1 MLEIAAP
8 LLTALK
14 NVPLPYPLVLLGCAV
29 TASRVP
35 LTKLYPFSAKENL
48 PSWDKMS
55 LKNVPFVIWLD
66 ALVATAQKQGGI
78 CSDYVAPY
86 YLPDV

>member
-1 MLEIAAP
+1 
-8 LLTALK
+8 
-14 NVPLPYPLVLLGCAV
+14 
-29 TASRVP
+29 
-35 LTKLYPFSAKENL
+35 
-48 PSWDKMS
+48 MS